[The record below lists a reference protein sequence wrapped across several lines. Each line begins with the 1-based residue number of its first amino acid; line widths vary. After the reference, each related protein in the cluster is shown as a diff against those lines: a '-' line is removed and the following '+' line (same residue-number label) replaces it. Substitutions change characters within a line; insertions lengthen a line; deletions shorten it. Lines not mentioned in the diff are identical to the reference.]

1 MMVLSGR
8 VDGRPLAS
16 VRNETSKVKTTYATD
31 PNLRKVSLKGTSGG
45 SGELFRHVFV
55 DDVSRMFPTL
65 GSGLA
70 QHGTLRPLSK
80 NNGEEGDGTPDRN
93 GKRRTQQ

>member
-1 MMVLSGR
+1 MIVHTGR
-8 VDGRPLAS
+8 VERETLNIR
-16 VRNETSKVKTTYATD
+16 RNETSRVGFEPMSGVALERCQLHREG
-31 PNLRKVSLKGTSGG
+31 NAISEGSSLA
-45 SGELFRHVFV
+45 RN
-55 DDVSRMFPTL
+55 VSRMFPTL
-65 GSGLA
+65 GSGLS